1 MSLFGPMSP
10 KGIEHL
16 EKIRTL
22 FGPMSPKRIERL
34 EKLRTKGRKHYVFY
48 WGILGWGMFVFLS
61 TTFSYWYEK
70 YGWHF
75 PSRGDLY
82 FATLVELPLWSLAGY
97 RWGAFT
103 WHYLIETVLPL
114 ETVRKPPVR

>member
-1 MSLFGPMSP
+1 TVRGPCPAECLFANVNSFRIFLLFTISLR
-10 KGIEHL
+10 
-16 EKIRTL
+16 RTTQFFKSL
-22 FGPMSPKRIERL
+22 VRSMTVLSQVVVC
-34 EKLRTKGRKHYVFY
+34 KHYVFY

-82 FATLVELPLWSLAGY
+82 FATLVELPLWSL
-97 RWGAFT
+97 
-103 WHYLIETVLPL
+103 ETQ
-114 ETVRKPPVR
+114 TF